1 MIRPLAFKDVEAQL
15 KRLGYSLLDL
25 SVMWSGGCVEK
36 SYGYE
41 LPIDPPRVPLPPHLP
56 VERVRRGLLDF
67 GASTVSGRYLAS
79 VASVRGESGEGEVT
93 SLSFHFHCTFTAEM
107 VMGATVAKAEARLSA
122 PMDAP
127 FPHGHPTECA
137 VQARLLVG
145 PIPMGR
151 GQKARAAKAVA
162 ETLKALPHFVAE
174 FPEAA
179 VIALLETRG
188 GRGGWKPKVAWHRLG
203 QLCEVLE
210 VAHD

>member
-25 SVMWSGGCVEK
+25 SISVWSGGRVE

-41 LPIDPPRVPLPPHLP
+41 LPIEPPRVHLPPHLP

-79 VASVRGESGEGEVT
+79 VRVENGEVT

-107 VMGATVAKAEARLSA
+107 GMGATVAKAEVRLSA

-127 FPHGHPTECA
+127 FPHGHPTEYA
-137 VQARLLVG
+137 VQARLFVG
-145 PIPMGR
+145 PIPMGK

-203 QLCEVLE
+203 QLCEALE